1 MVYYTSS
8 SLSSG
13 STDWPIG
20 GSLEW
25 RKTAM
30 GLGGPKGRFGEG
42 GWCLGLGESWASM
55 GGVGWVGV
63 VGWVV
68 GVVGEE
74 RGGVDRSRV
83 G

>member
-1 MVYYTSS
+1 
-8 SLSSG
+8 
-13 STDWPIG
+13 
-20 GSLEW
+20 
-25 RKTAM
+25 M

-42 GWCLGLGESWASM
+42 GWCLGLGENWASM
-55 GGVGWVGV
+55 DGVGWVGV

-68 GVVGEE
+68 SVVGEG